1 MMVSGSITAI
11 VFKTWLREQRCSVLL
26 PPALLILDNARFHQP
41 EVVIKIA
48 AAADHQ
54 VLVLPP
60 YSPNF
65 NKIAHNFAALKR
77 ILGYAKAPFSG
88 ATPKIQIFVPP
99 PY

>member
-1 MMVSGSITAI
+1 M
-11 VFKTWLREQRCSVLL
+11 
-26 PPALLILDNARFHQP
+26 LILDNARFPQP

-48 AAADHQ
+48 AAADYQ

-88 ATPKIQIFVPP
+88 TTPKIQIFVPP
-99 PY
+99 ALLRLIADRSCRRAIWGHVS